1 MELLRSWLGLYCA
14 QCVANSSSVPLLC
27 NSGQKPKKKGSS
39 DSFFFAKNL
48 LVYMPSIGEIRYNP
62 LTMNFRKNRF
72 IHWIAALA
80 IAMSALAPTVSQA
93 VSLAKHG
100 QGFAMEICSADGN
113 KMQINV
119 HGDEQEVADQ
129 AQPCPY
135 CVAQSAITPAF
146 NTNLTFEAPQ
156 SLTLLPALF
165 YQSPKPL
172 AAWET
177 PPSAAPPTQ
186 A

>member
-1 MELLRSWLGLYCA
+1 
-14 QCVANSSSVPLLC
+14 
-27 NSGQKPKKKGSS
+27 
-39 DSFFFAKNL
+39 
-48 LVYMPSIGEIRYNP
+48 
-62 LTMNFRKNRF
+62 MNFHKNRL

-80 IAMSALAPTVSQA
+80 IAMSALAPAVSQA

-100 QGFAMEICSADGN
+100 QGFAMEICSVDGT
-113 KMQINV
+113 KMQIQV
-119 HGDEQEVADQ
+119 QGEEQADRSD

-135 CVAQSAITPAF
+135 CIAHTAITPAF
-146 NTNLTFEAPQ
+146 NTNLTFQAPQ
-156 SLTLLPALF
+156 TLALLPQLF

-172 AAWET
+172 AVWVT